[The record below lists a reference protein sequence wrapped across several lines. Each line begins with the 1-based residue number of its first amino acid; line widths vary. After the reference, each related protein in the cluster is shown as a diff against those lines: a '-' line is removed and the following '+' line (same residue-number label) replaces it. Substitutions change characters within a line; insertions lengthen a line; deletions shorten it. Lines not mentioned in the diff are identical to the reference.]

1 MARDDRACATLA
13 TRVTLVALAV
23 CAYAAAASADAGAV
37 LGLDQGAALRTSQAA
52 IGRQISDFTL
62 LDREGRPVQLS
73 RYRGKPLLVSFMYTG
88 CFQICPASTRAL
100 QDALVA
106 GRSAFGSEQFNVV
119 SIGFNQPDD
128 APQAL
133 KAFALQH
140 RITQANWDFLSPHAS
155 AVAPL
160 TREFGFS
167 YRATPAG
174 LDHVLQVTLLDA
186 QGRVYRQI
194 YGAELTADAL
204 AEPLKQLLNNAPV
217 PEQLRMEDLVKRV
230 RLFCTVYDPVS
241 GTYRVQY
248 GLLLEVAGGV
258 TFALS
263 MLWFFLA
270 EWLSQ
275 RRARRNRASGG
286 GGPRHPSTA
295 GRP

>member
-1 MARDDRACATLA
+1 M
-13 TRVTLVALAV
+13 TLVALAV
-23 CAYAAAASADAGAV
+23 CGHAAAASADAGAG

-88 CFQICPASTRAL
+88 CFQTCPASTRAL
-100 QDALVA
+100 QGALVA
-106 GRSAFGSEQFNVV
+106 GRNAFGSEQFNVV

-128 APQAL
+128 APQTL

-155 AVAPL
+155 VVAPL

-217 PEQLRMEDLVKRV
+217 PEQLRLEDVVKRA

-263 MLWFFLA
+263 MLWFFLT

-275 RRARRNRASGG
+275 RRARRNRASGS
-286 GGPRHPSTA
+286 GGPPHPTTA
-295 GRP
+295 ERS

>member
-23 CAYAAAASADAGAV
+23 CGHAAAASADAGAG

-88 CFQICPASTRAL
+88 CFQTCPASTRAL
-100 QDALVA
+100 QGALVA
-106 GRSAFGSEQFNVV
+106 GRNAFGSEQFNVV

-128 APQAL
+128 APQTL

-155 AVAPL
+155 VVAPL

-217 PEQLRMEDLVKRV
+217 PEQLRLEDVVKRA

-263 MLWFFLA
+263 MLWFFLT

-275 RRARRNRASGG
+275 RRARRNRASGS
-286 GGPRHPSTA
+286 GGPPHPTTA
-295 GRP
+295 ERS

>member
-1 MARDDRACATLA
+1 MARDGRACAALA

-23 CAYAAAASADAGAV
+23 CAHAAAASAEAGAG

-106 GRSAFGSEQFNVV
+106 GRNAFGSEQFNVV

-217 PEQLRMEDLVKRV
+217 PEQLRLEDLVKRV

-286 GGPRHPSTA
+286 GCPLHTTTA
-295 GRP
+295 GRS